1 MNTGVRTMTQ
11 DQQAAVKWLK
21 TSYIV
26 GAVADGV
33 VGVLMLLPGRMGE
46 TEFRVPMGLG
56 ASLMFGWTA
65 LLLWA
70 NQKPMA
76 RKGVLVLTI
85 FPVITGLL
93 ATQIW
98 AAASGYFSVARV
110 LPSVTLLVA
119 LIGLFG
125 FSYWKASRP
134 S

>member
-1 MNTGVRTMTQ
+1 MTQ